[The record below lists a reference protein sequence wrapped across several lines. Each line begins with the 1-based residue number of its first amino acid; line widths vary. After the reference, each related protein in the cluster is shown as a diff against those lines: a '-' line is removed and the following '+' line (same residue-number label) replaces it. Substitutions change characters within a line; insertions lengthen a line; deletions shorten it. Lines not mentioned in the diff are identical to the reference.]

1 MGDARCA
8 GCGGC
13 PSCPGAGVF
22 WPTGGSGGCP
32 AGDWRGA
39 CPVGCWA
46 IAPGLSEPT
55 MIAAK
60 IQLRQRELKKFI
72 IVADNVRSERIGVI
86 HDDDVPKVNR
96 KTTARNSADQQ
107 FRFSNWL
114 SVSASQPPL

>member
-22 WPTGGSGGCP
+22 WPTGGSGG
-32 AGDWRGA
+32 

-72 IVADNVRSERIGVI
+72 IVANNVRSERIGVI

-107 FRFSNWL
+107 FRFSNA
-114 SVSASQPPL
+114 SASRQANHP